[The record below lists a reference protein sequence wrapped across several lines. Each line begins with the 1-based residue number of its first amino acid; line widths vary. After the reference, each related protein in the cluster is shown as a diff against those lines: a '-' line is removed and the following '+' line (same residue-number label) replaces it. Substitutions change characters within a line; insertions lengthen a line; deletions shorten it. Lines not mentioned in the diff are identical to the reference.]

1 MSIVVSHRTARAFHQ
16 LPLPRGDLRRFPLEP
31 APLKTGAPCARSIAY
46 ARAALQR
53 AGLAEEAL
61 ENLEVIV
68 SKPSERRVMPGIT
81 CHLLGG
87 ELPARTLLEI
97 EKGVFVPDVRLCALE
112 AASYLSLRELIE
124 YYFELCGTYALFP
137 GGNESYRKLK
147 TVRTTT
153 EDLRAF
159 LLAMRQRNHAA
170 KALRALRYVRDGS
183 RSPMETATVMLL
195 VLPMREGGLGI
206 RSVTMNHEIPV
217 TKAARK
223 LTRRK
228 TLICDAFIARCLLD
242 IEYNGIL
249 HEQTD
254 QRIIDAERLNALR
267 AMGYEMLVID
277 RSALFSVLSFRRLMA
292 SIERHARIKRRY
304 LNEAFRIRQEELRT
318 FVLRNCRK
326 PDDSPST
333 P

>member
-1 MSIVVSHRTARAFHQ
+1 
-16 LPLPRGDLRRFPLEP
+16 
-31 APLKTGAPCARSIAY
+31 
-46 ARAALQR
+46 
-53 AGLAEEAL
+53 
-61 ENLEVIV
+61 
-68 SKPSERRVMPGIT
+68 MPGIT

-97 EKGVFVPDVRLCALE
+97 EKGVLVPDVRLCALG

-147 TVRTTT
+147 TARTTT

-159 LLAMRQRNHAA
+159 FLAMRQRNHAA

-195 VLPMREGGLGI
+195 VLSMREGGLGI

-254 QRIIDAERLNALR
+254 QRIIDAERLNALH

-292 SIERHARIKRRY
+292 SIERHAHIKQRY

>member
-1 MSIVVSHRTARAFHQ
+1 MCGSVRSRRHRICPCVSSSSTI
-16 LPLPRGDLRRFPLEP
+16 
-31 APLKTGAPCARSIAY
+31 S
-46 ARAALQR
+46 
-53 AGLAEEAL
+53 
-61 ENLEVIV
+61 
-68 SKPSERRVMPGIT
+68 
-81 CHLLGG
+81 
-87 ELPARTLLEI
+87 
-97 EKGVFVPDVRLCALE
+97 
-112 AASYLSLRELIE
+112 
-124 YYFELCGTYALFP
+124 ELCGTYALFP

-147 TVRTTT
+147 TARTTT

-159 LLAMRQRNHAA
+159 FLALRQRNHAA
-170 KALRALRYVRDGS
+170 KALRALRYVRVGS

-195 VLPMREGGLGI
+195 ILPMREGGLGI

-217 TKAARK
+217 TKAART
-223 LTRRK
+223 LTRRT
-228 TLICDAFIARCLLD
+228 TLVCDAFIARCRLD

-249 HEQTD
+249 HEQAN

-277 RSALFSVLSFRRLMA
+277 RAAVFGALPFRRLMA

-304 LNEAFRIRQEELRT
+304 LDERFRARQEELRT

-326 PDDSPST
+326 PDDSPSA

>member
-16 LPLPRGDLRRFPLEP
+16 LPLPQGDLRRFPLET
-31 APLKTGAPCARSIAY
+31 APLKTGAPCARSIAL

-53 AGLAEEAL
+53 AGLAGEAL

-68 SKPSERRVMPGIT
+68 SKASERRVMPGIT
-81 CHLLGG
+81 CHLLSG

-112 AASYLSLRELIE
+112 AASYLPLRELVE
-124 YYFELCGTYALFP
+124 YYYELCGTYALFP
-137 GGNESYRKLK
+137 GGNESHRKLK
-147 TVRTTT
+147 TARTTT

-159 LLAMRQRNHAA
+159 FLALRQRNHAA
-170 KALRALRYVRDGS
+170 KALRV
-183 RSPMETATVMLL
+183 
-195 VLPMREGGLGI
+195 
-206 RSVTMNHEIPV
+206 
-217 TKAARK
+217 
-223 LTRRK
+223 
-228 TLICDAFIARCLLD
+228 
-242 IEYNGIL
+242 
-249 HEQTD
+249 
-254 QRIIDAERLNALR
+254 LR

-277 RSALFSVLSFRRLMA
+277 RAAVFGALPFRRLMA

-304 LNEAFRIRQEELRT
+304 LDERFRARQEELRT

-326 PDDSPST
+326 PDDSPSA